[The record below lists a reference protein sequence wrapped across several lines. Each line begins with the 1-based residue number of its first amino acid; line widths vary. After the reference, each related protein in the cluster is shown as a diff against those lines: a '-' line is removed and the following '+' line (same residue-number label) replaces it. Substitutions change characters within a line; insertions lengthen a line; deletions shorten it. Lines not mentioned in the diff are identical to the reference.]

1 VKAPRVRR
9 IALAAIPLVVLAAA
23 AAVLV
28 VYLRR
33 PPSFQGQAL
42 QDLLAS
48 LDASISGGY
57 LSTAADA
64 LASLRQVPRGER
76 DQLRL
81 LKRAYLVGTGSGDF
95 SLLANLAGRMLGAGG
110 GARVREVAA
119 YASLRAGRVSDAQ
132 GILGRGSTAGAATEA
147 LRGEA
152 LLRGRGRWQGSDE
165 LMREVLALEGSADP
179 GAFAQAATRS
189 DDRRLALDAALV
201 AMENGSPAAAASIAR
216 SELGESRFDEA
227 AGVLLYDAGAFDEAA
242 ARLERRELQKP
253 GIPTIGFLLADVAS
267 AAGNQPIAD
276 AWLLRTLPLA
286 PSLSWTPYANLAVSA
301 LGRGDT
307 AAALRRLED
316 GLAFFPRSRELRVM
330 KARVLVREGDLTGS
344 SGVLGELVAEQ
355 PSDVESALLLLSVQG
370 PQLSP
375 EASRGRLWK
384 LFDLVAAD
392 TLAFDTLC
400 AALIAARD
408 WEGMRIAVAQ
418 HELAGGQ
425 TDARGLMLKGF
436 AAAMSGDREGAIG
449 AFRQADLAARD
460 GTARFD
466 LALVMIQKGSTR
478 AARDEL
484 EAAADEVRATA
495 APQTGNALLSRIEML
510 RAAALMLEGSNEGAV
525 SALSRAQSLD
535 PGNLRAALLAQKLE
549 AGYQ

>member
-1 VKAPRVRR
+1 MRR

-33 PPSFQGQAL
+33 PAAPRGAAL
-42 QDLLAS
+42 QELLAS

-64 LASLRQVPRGER
+64 MVSLRDVPRGEA

-81 LKRAYLVGTGSGDF
+81 LKRAYLVSTGSGDF
-95 SLLANLAGRMLGAGG
+95 SVLTHLAVRMLAAGG
-110 GARVREVAA
+110 SGKVRAVAGF
-119 YASLRAGRVSDAQ
+119 ASLRAGRVLDARR
-132 GILGRGSTAGAATEA
+132 ILGGGSSSGAATDT

-152 LLRGRGRWQGSDE
+152 ALRSGGRWQGSDE
-165 LMREVLALEGSADP
+165 LAREVLSLDGSTDP
-179 GAFAQAATRS
+179 SAFTQAALRA

-201 AMENGSPAAAASIAR
+201 AMENGSPAAAAAIAR
-216 SELGESRFDEA
+216 SELGESRFDEP

-242 ARLERRELQKP
+242 ARLQRRELEKP
-253 GIPTIGFLLADVAS
+253 GIPSIGFLLADISA
-267 AAGNQPIAD
+267 AAGNQPGAD
-276 AWLLRTLPLA
+276 AWLLRSLPLA
-286 PSLSWTPYANLAVSA
+286 PSLSWTPYANLALSA
-301 LGRGDT
+301 LARGDT
-307 AAALRRLED
+307 AAALRRLDD

-330 KARVLVREGDLTGS
+330 KARVLIRAGDS
-344 SGVLGELVAEQ
+344 AAASAVLGELVAER

-370 PQLSP
+370 PALSP

-384 LFDLVAAD
+384 LFQLVPSD
-392 TLAFDTLC
+392 PLAFDTLC

-408 WEGMRIAVAQ
+408 WEGVRIAVRQ
-418 HELAGGQ
+418 HGEAGGQ
-425 TDARGLMLKGF
+425 SDARGLTLTGF
-436 AAAMSGDREGAIG
+436 AEAMSGNRDGAIA
-449 AFRQADLAARD
+449 AFRQADLLARD

-466 LALVMIQKGSTR
+466 LALVMIQKGATR

-484 EAAADEVRATA
+484 EAAADEVRAR
-495 APQTGNALLSRIEML
+495 APPETRNTLLSRIETL
-510 RAAALMLEGSNEGAV
+510 RAAALMLEGSAEGAA
-525 SALSRAQSLD
+525 SALARARSLD